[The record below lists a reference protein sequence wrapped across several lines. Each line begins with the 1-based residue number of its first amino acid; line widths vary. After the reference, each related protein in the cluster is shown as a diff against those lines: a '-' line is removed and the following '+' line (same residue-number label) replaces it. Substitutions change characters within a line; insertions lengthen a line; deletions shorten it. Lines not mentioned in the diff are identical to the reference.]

1 VDRTRGDSR
10 VRTGEMELSSRVGEE
25 AEGAE
30 LDAAPMGENPISG
43 RC

>member
-1 VDRTRGDSR
+1 MDRTRDDSR
-10 VRTGEMELSSRVGEE
+10 IGTGETELSSRVGEE
-25 AEGAE
+25 ADGAE